1 MTKCAEYVMSKVSG
15 DSVSLWQF
23 LSEGLKLAVLA
34 LMLGGA
40 FFLFSVFGCNHGA
53 CHAPDSWEPIIE
65 FFGR

>member
-1 MTKCAEYVMSKVSG
+1 MVHVSEDKVSIRE
-15 DSVSLWQF
+15 F

-34 LMLGGA
+34 GLLGLA

-53 CHAPDSWEPIIE
+53 CHAPATWKPALE